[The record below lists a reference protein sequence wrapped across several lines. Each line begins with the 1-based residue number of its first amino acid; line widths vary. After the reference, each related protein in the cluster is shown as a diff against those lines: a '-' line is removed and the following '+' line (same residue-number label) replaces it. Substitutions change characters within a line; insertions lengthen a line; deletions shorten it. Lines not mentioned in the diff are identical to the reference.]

1 MPATSSM
8 LVREGQTSLS
18 PFSSPDLSLAHTQ
31 WLLVLT
37 ARMDQLHSARDHSLD
52 FDLGGTSVDSD
63 LVAPLEEA
71 VDEARRMVC
80 ALGGEMR
87 RRSEGTLPPWEKRS
101 FGNQK
106 INGKCQMGRT
116 ISAGK

>member
-1 MPATSSM
+1 MPATSSL
-8 LVREGQTSLS
+8 LVREGQTDFA
-18 PFSSPDLSLAHTQ
+18 PFSPPDLSLAHTQ
-31 WLLVLT
+31 WLLVLQS
-37 ARMDQLHSARDHSLD
+37 RMDALNSARDHSLD

-87 RRSEGTLPPWEKRS
+87 RRSEGNLPPWVE
-101 FGNQK
+101 QK
-106 INGKCQMGRT
+106 GHRIDNAMIRNT
-116 ISAGK
+116 SAGQ